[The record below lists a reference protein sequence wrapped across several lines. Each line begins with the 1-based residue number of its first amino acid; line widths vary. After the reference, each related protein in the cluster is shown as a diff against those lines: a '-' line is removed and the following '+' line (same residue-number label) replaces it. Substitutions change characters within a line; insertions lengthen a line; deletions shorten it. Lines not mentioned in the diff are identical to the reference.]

1 MAKGGSTSKTR
12 PGDGTPDGEQMADQI
27 AFIQINQETR
37 VVFRYHF
44 KQIIALADTPLDAGA
59 LNVRNRGIR
68 IRLWFRKYPSV
79 IRRAG
84 DRCFLSHLLAV
95 QA

>member
-1 MAKGGSTSKTR
+1 MAIGGSTSKTR

-68 IRLWFRKYPSV
+68 IRLVPKISFRIRHAGHRYFPSY
-79 IRRAG
+79 
-84 DRCFLSHLLAV
+84 
-95 QA
+95 

>member
-1 MAKGGSTSKTR
+1 MPNGDSSSKTG
-12 PGDGTPDGEQMADQI
+12 PGACAPDSEQMADQI
-27 AFIQINQETR
+27 AFIQTNQETR
-37 VVFRYHF
+37 VVFRNHF
-44 KQIIALADTPLDAGA
+44 KQIIAVADSLLDAGA
-59 LNVRNRGIR
+59 FNVRNCGIR
-68 IRLWFRKYPSV
+68 IHLVPKYPSV

>member
-1 MAKGGSTSKTR
+1 MAIGGSTSKTR

-27 AFIQINQETR
+27 AFIQTNQETR
-37 VVFRYHF
+37 VVFRNHF
-44 KQIIALADTPLDAGA
+44 KQIIAVADSLLDAGA
-59 LNVRNRGIR
+59 FNVRNIR
-68 IRLWFRKYPSV
+68 IHLVPKYPSV

>member
-1 MAKGGSTSKTR
+1 MAIGGSTSKTR

-37 VVFRYHF
+37 VVFRNHF
-44 KQIIALADTPLDAGA
+44 KQIIAVADSLLDAGA
-59 LNVRNRGIR
+59 FNLRNCGIR
-68 IRLWFRKYPSV
+68 IHLVPKYPSV